1 MQQLLERASENSFI
15 NAMAKTIIL
24 DLQAKAKNK
33 QFTAKNL
40 YVEYPANRF
49 IGIMADLTV
58 RVSPQ
63 SRGLEGYFA
72 SNDTHFIDTVKGVTK
87 LEISP
92 AKEVEIVLSPS
103 AKFYK
108 EWTTNNN
115 KETNTL
121 FVKTFYSTLLH
132 ELQHFLDWV
141 KSKGYYNTGKK
152 THDYRD
158 TLKKQKGDVN
168 AIYTQYIRLPHEIN
182 AHLTELL
189 NRKDLDISNPTNFV
203 KSAIQKA
210 SWYNHLT
217 PKQQK
222 SVVGKIVAFWYEKY
236 EH

>member
-1 MQQLLERASENSFI
+1 MRILFERAAENAFI

-40 YVEYPANRF
+40 YIEYPANRF
-49 IGIMADLTV
+49 IGIQTDLTV

-63 SRGLEGYFA
+63 SRGLEGYFS
-72 SNDTHFIDTVKGVTK
+72 SNDTHFIDNVKGVSK

-115 KETNTL
+115 RENNTL
-121 FVKTFYSTLLH
+121 FVKMFYSTLLH

-152 THDYRD
+152 TNLYRD
-158 TLKKQKGDVN
+158 TLKKQKGNVN
-168 AIYTQYIRLPHEIN
+168 SIYTQYIRLPHEIN

-189 NRKDLDISNPTNFV
+189 NRKDLDIANPTNFV
-203 KSAIQKA
+203 KSAIKKA
-210 SWYNHLT
+210 DWYSHLT

-222 SVVGKIVAFWYEKY
+222 MVVGKIVSYWYEKY
-236 EH
+236 E